1 VCDPLR
7 PAAPRKDWTP
17 VERDAGHFL
26 YAGDRLDLEGRAIVQ
41 APAGGESVDAYD
53 RVLRWFEQE
62 DVRTL
67 AVEELEDTQLSLEV
81 AGQR

>member
-1 VCDPLR
+1 
-7 PAAPRKDWTP
+7 
-17 VERDAGHFL
+17 
-26 YAGDRLDLEGRAIVQ
+26 VQ